1 MENIYKPVNH
11 LVVGKSIYKN
21 ESKDGIVLDLT
32 SSRIIILNRLNKI
45 YEFMVFEKNE
55 YNPEKELKPLFYMQ
69 LNDKSVKNIKKYIN
83 LF

>member
-11 LVVGKSIYKN
+11 LVIGKSIYKN

-45 YEFMVFEKNE
+45 YEFMVFDKNG
-55 YNPEKELKPLFYMQ
+55 YKPEKELKPLFYMQ
-69 LNDKSVKNIKKYIN
+69 LNDKSVKNIKKYLD